1 MLGEATDDKRCAAGR
16 MRLPEERKMTVKPI
30 NLLSDAHQDL
40 LCFLVV
46 TAAASY
52 TLTQDWRVDHVV
64 ESCRLWLRRNGVALS
79 WLQRVL
85 LGQLALRIAR
95 RDLRCAGIAVRQA
108 HVLSLFTADM
118 GLNMSSTLVQRTREV
133 CGNALREYRA
143 A

>member
-1 MLGEATDDKRCAAGR
+1 
-16 MRLPEERKMTVKPI
+16 MTVKPI

-118 GLNMSSTLVQRTREV
+118 GLNMSSKLVQRTREV